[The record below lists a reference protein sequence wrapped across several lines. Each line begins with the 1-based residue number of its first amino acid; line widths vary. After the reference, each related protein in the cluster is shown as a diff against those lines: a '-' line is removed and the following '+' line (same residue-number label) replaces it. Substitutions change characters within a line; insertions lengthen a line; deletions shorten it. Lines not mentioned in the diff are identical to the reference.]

1 MKRSMTI
8 PRPTDISPVAELFET
23 RKPRQ
28 SLEKVFN
35 STVPAEDRRPTALA
49 PILRSALARPP
60 RRKMTLARLP
70 EISKPRTLTVDE
82 VEGTVSNFLQS
93 LDVER
98 VGTITLALPFGMDHY
113 LVNAATFKALAGREE
128 DTLLRRAGVRWEI
141 VENDDLLDLGDRTQ
155 LFRLGRLQIFS

>member
-8 PRPTDISPVAELFET
+8 PRPTDTSPVAQLFEAHEL
-23 RKPRQ
+23 RQ
-28 SLEKVFN
+28 SLEEVFN
-35 STVPAEDRRPTALA
+35 SKVTAGDRRPAALA
-49 PILRSALARPP
+49 PILRSALARPA
-60 RRKMTLARLP
+60 RRKITLARLP
-70 EISKPRTLTVDE
+70 EISKPQTLTVDE
-82 VEGTVSNFLQS
+82 IEGTLTNFLQS

-141 VENDDLLDLGDRTQ
+141 VENDELIDLGDRTQ
-155 LFRLGRLQIFS
+155 LFRMGRVQIFS